1 MSPEGPSNYHSLE
14 HLLPTYSGL
23 LSRLN
28 STHIRTVMR
37 GQRSKFTAKYMDVFS
52 RHGFHS
58 IMIITLEV
66 DRIILMIDAEIQ
78 LLKNKELCP
87 GSSPL
92 VKDKPYSSTLVCM

>member
-28 STHIRTVMR
+28 ATHIHTVMR
-37 GQRSKFTAKYMDVFS
+37 GQRSKFTAKYMEVFS
-52 RHGFHS
+52 RHGSHS

-66 DRIILMIDAEIQ
+66 DLIIPTTDAEIQ

-92 VKDKPYSSTLVCM
+92 VKDRPDNSTPVCM